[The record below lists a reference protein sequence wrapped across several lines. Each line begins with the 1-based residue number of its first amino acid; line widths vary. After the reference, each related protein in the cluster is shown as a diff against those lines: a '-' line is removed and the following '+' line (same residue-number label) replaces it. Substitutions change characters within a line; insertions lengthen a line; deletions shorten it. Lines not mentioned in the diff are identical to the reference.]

1 MNSIVVDY
9 VSQAMKRKVSFNVIL
24 PNGPAKNILLLLHGR
39 GDNKETWM
47 QYTNLIRY
55 NQSTV
60 IIMPSG
66 DLSFYLNRKHGE
78 QFQDY
83 LIELLNYGKN
93 NFKLETDEVH
103 VAGNSM
109 GGFGSLVLAQKYP
122 NLFTSI
128 GIFSPALILDE
139 EYRKVLPNQ
148 LVSEDIANAIKDE
161 KVLHEI
167 SKKVY
172 LYCGR
177 EDKFY
182 QDCVEFSKEYDIE
195 LNEDD
200 FGHEW
205 DAWDLCVK
213 NYIMERL

>member
-24 PNGPAKNILLLLHGR
+24 PNGPSKNILLLLHGR
-39 GDNKETWM
+39 GDNKEAWM
-47 QYTNLIRY
+47 QYTNIIRY
-55 NQSTV
+55 NQSSI

-66 DLSFYLNRKHGE
+66 DLSFNLNREHGE

-83 LIELLNYGKN
+83 LIELINYGKN
-93 NFKLETDEVH
+93 SFKLETDEVH

-122 NLFTSI
+122 DMFTSV
-128 GIFSPALILDE
+128 GIFSPALVLDK
-139 EYRKVLPNQ
+139 EYRTIFPNQ
-148 LVSEDIANAIKDE
+148 LISEDIANAIKDE
-161 KVLHEI
+161 KILRDI
-167 SKKVY
+167 TNKVY

-177 EDKFY
+177 KDKFY
-182 QDCVEFSKEYDIE
+182 EDCVKFSREYDVE
-195 LNEDD
+195 LHEDD

-205 DAWDLCVK
+205 DAWDTCINKYL
-213 NYIMERL
+213 MERL